1 MIQHSV
7 NIMEPINPH
16 NAPANTSARFAP
28 ADSLDA
34 NALELFARIV
44 RAGSFSAAARR
55 LGLTRAAVS
64 RRLASMEAQV
74 GQPLLA
80 RTTRALSLT
89 DAGRRLAPA
98 ALSVL
103 DAAESAR
110 GALRAAQAG
119 LAGRLRITALPSFGH
134 EVLLPL
140 LLSFRRHHPAVRYEL
155 LFTDRRVDLMRE
167 GVDVAFRV
175 TREPPADW
183 VARTVLQFHVGAYA
197 RVGSMAPLE
206 TPAALVDHPLLLLGA
221 ARDTLPLRFEPRT
234 PVPGHPMAP
243 VELRAEGAVH
253 AEDLLSLARLA
264 EEGAG
269 VLLAPDYCV
278 ARSLAQG
285 TLIDVLPHWH
295 LPIAEGNR
303 VQLLT
308 LAAPQTGPVTRAFVE
323 HVMASRGSLP
333 SGA

>member
-1 MIQHSV
+1 MT
-7 NIMEPINPH
+7 PDKP
-16 NAPANTSARFAP
+16 PANTSARFAP

-103 DAAESAR
+103 DAAEAAR
-110 GALRAAQAG
+110 GTLRAARAG

-140 LLSFRRHHPAVRYEL
+140 LIAFRQRHPDVRYEL

-175 TREPPADW
+175 TSEPPPDW
-183 VARTVLQFHVGAYA
+183 VARKVLSFHVGAYA
-197 RVGSMAPLE
+197 RAGSIAPLE
-206 TPAALVDHPLLLLGA
+206 TPAALADQPLLLLGA
-221 ARDTLPLRFEPRT
+221 ARDRTPLRFEPREPSPGAAVA
-234 PVPGHPMAP
+234 PVAP
-243 VELRAEGAVH
+243 VELIAEGAVH
-253 AEDLLSLARLA
+253 AEDLLSLTRLA
-264 EEGAG
+264 EQGAG

-285 TLIDVLPHWH
+285 TLVDLLPQWH
-295 LPIAEGNR
+295 LPIPEGR
-303 VQLLT
+303 HVQLLS
-308 LAAPQTGPVTRAFVE
+308 LAAPQMGPVTRAFVE
-323 HVMASRGSLP
+323 HVMASMASRPTGP
-333 SGA
+333 